1 MNGFPSLRYT
11 GILEVRFRMRRVRTA
26 TLILA
31 AATAM
36 PTDAVAQQQGRVLA
50 GSLRVWDAS
59 VPFAGAAIRVL
70 ETNAFVCADQ
80 FGRFEVP
87 MPEGEARLRITPVGF
102 APYEVILAA
111 GAADVELPIG
121 EHVVLL
127 DGVDVTGYSLLA
139 RGTGA
144 GSVAT
149 LTARDLDKVPAST
162 VESTLQGKIAGAE
175 IQSNSGAPGG
185 GFSIGFRGIKTI
197 LGDANPVFVV
207 DGAVISNAAIGSGS
221 GLITGAANSEN
232 AVNRIADINPAD
244 IESIQ
249 VLRGPSA
256 TAQYGSRAGNG
267 VVIINTKRGHPPE
280 HTEEGDALF
289 CFMPAR

>member
-1 MNGFPSLRYT
+1 
-11 GILEVRFRMRRVRTA
+11 MRTIRT
-26 TLILA
+26 IVIF
-31 AATAM
+31 
-36 PTDAVAQQQGRVLA
+36 AVAVATPTAASAQKDGRVLA
-50 GSLRVWDAS
+50 GSLRVWDTS

-80 FGRFEVP
+80 WGRFEVP
-87 MPEGEARLRITPVGF
+87 MPEGETRLRITPVGF
-102 APYEVILAA
+102 APYEVILSA
-111 GAADVELPIG
+111 GASDVELPIG

-127 DGVDVTGYSLLA
+127 DGVEVTGFSLLA
-139 RGTGA
+139 RTTGA
-144 GSVAT
+144 ASVAR
-149 LTARDLDKVPAST
+149 LTADDLGKVPAST
-162 VESTLQGKIAGAE
+162 VESTMQGKIAGAD

-207 DGAVISNAAIGSGS
+207 DGVLISNAAIGSGS
-221 GLITGAANSEN
+221 SLITGAASSEN
-232 AVNRIADINPAD
+232 SVNRIADINPGD

-267 VVIINTKRGHPPE
+267 VVIITTKRGHAPE
-280 HTEEGDALF
+280 HTEESDALF